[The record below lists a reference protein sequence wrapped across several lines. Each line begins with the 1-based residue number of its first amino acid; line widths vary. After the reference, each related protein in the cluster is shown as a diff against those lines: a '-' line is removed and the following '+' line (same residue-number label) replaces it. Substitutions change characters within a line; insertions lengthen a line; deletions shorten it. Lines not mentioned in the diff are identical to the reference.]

1 MTSVEAAGAASSRRV
16 AALAYQRAVRDTFSP
31 LGVVDP
37 GRPPT
42 IFVEMDAALDALA
55 KGKTPADAERTLR
68 RAAEDAAAAKEELEA
83 FDVTATIRDQGFDP
97 LASASFAGSAIT
109 LGSALDLYRQAARVA
124 TSAIAVSGPE
134 RARLADVAVD
144 LRDTASGNLIAGWT
158 RYLQALEAGGIPEPP
173 TVGGAVPGLG
183 RGMSGRAP
191 GDGSGPDR
199 RHREPRR
206 RQGQG
211 GAADRRGHLA
221 PARAACRPRG
231 TGCGQSGRDGV
242 EVSRG
247 GRARCSGS
255 SP

>member
-1 MTSVEAAGAASSRRV
+1 MAIKGKSKGRSKQRSVTRPPRHEPVAAPTPVFRRPWIALTAGVLLGITAMVVLVMVTNALRAGDTSAETAGAASSRRV
-16 AALAYQRAVRDTFSP
+16 AALAYQRAVRDTFSR

-55 KGKTPADAERTLR
+55 KGTPPADAERTLR
-68 RAAEDAAAAKEELEA
+68 RAAEDAAAAKQELEA
-83 FDVTATIRDQGFDP
+83 FDVSATIRDQGFDP
-97 LASASFAGSAIT
+97 LASATFAGSAIT
-109 LGSALDLYRQAARVA
+109 LGSALDLFRQAARVA

-183 RGMSGRAP
+183 EA
-191 GDGSGPDR
+191 
-199 RHREPRR
+199 
-206 RQGQG
+206 
-211 GAADRRGHLA
+211 
-221 PARAACRPRG
+221 
-231 TGCGQSGRDGV
+231 
-242 EVSRG
+242 
-247 GRARCSGS
+247 
-255 SP
+255 